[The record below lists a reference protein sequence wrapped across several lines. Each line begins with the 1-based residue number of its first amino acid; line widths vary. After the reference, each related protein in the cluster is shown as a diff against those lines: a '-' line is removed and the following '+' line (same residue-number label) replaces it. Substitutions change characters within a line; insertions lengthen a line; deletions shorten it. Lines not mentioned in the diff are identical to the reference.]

1 MYVCLCHGITDHQIR
16 AAVAEGASSLR
27 KVCAQLPVGSG
38 CGRCVQTVQEI
49 VKEQRQMT
57 GPRGALVVPSSCQA
71 A

>member
-27 KVCAQLPVGSG
+27 KVCAQLPVGNG
-38 CGRCVQTVQEI
+38 CGRCVQTAQEI
-49 VKEQRQMT
+49 IREQRQKT
-57 GPRGALVVPSSCQA
+57 GACATPTVAPSCQA